1 MTELFYGEVFRKLK
15 ERKINYLVVGGI
27 AVALHGAPRFTADAD
42 LALQLVPDNI
52 EKFLL
57 ALEQLG
63 YEPKAPV
70 NAKDFADPKKRA
82 GWIKDKGM
90 TVLSFW
96 NTNDP
101 LKLIDVFVANPIDFQ
116 EMANEKMVKTAAG
129 IEIPIPSLRHL
140 IKLKRI
146 AGRPQD
152 LRDIE
157 LLEKLNDKDQAP

>member
-15 ERKINYLVVGGI
+15 DKKINYLVVGGI
-27 AVALHGAPRFTADAD
+27 AVALHGAPRFTGDAD
-42 LALQLVPDNI
+42 IALQLVPDNI

-57 ALEQLG
+57 ALEELD
-63 YEPKAPV
+63 YAPKVPI
-70 NAKDFADPKKRA
+70 NPKDFADPKKRA
-82 GWIKDKGM
+82 RWIKEKGM
-90 TVLSFW
+90 KVLSFW
-96 NTNDP
+96 NTKDS

-116 EMANEKMVKTAAG
+116 EMAKEKIVKTAAG

-157 LLEKLNDKDQAP
+157 LLEKNHGQNKDQ